1 MTYQKKN
8 LFEETFKQFPD
19 GIIFTDK
26 NRKLQDIN
34 EAFLFFIQDDN
45 ISISKFFIR

>member
-19 GIIFTDK
+19 GIIFTF
-26 NRKLQDIN
+26 RTIYIN
-34 EAFLFFIQDDN
+34 FEIFHSLNNFC
-45 ISISKFFIR
+45 